1 MLSMLYP
8 LILAGGVGTR
18 LWPMSRASLPKQFI
32 DLLANGDT
40 LFQITLQRLQGLEDC
55 AAPTVVCNEEHRFLV
70 AEQLRQA
77 GITDSQILLEPLGR
91 NTAPAIAIAAMS
103 ILHRDPDASIL
114 VLPADH
120 LISEV
125 NHFHE
130 AVKEAY
136 ALSAKQLL
144 LTFGI
149 VPGIPETG
157 YGYVKHG
164 DAVQDSDG
172 YLVDRFVEKPDQATA
187 QSYIDA
193 GDYYWNSGMF
203 LFRGDRYL
211 EELRSYAPD
220 IHESCKAAYDKL
232 QNGEDFCHIP
242 EAEFAACR
250 SDSIDYAV
258 MEKTDAAAI
267 VPLDAGWSDL
277 GSWES
282 LWDARDKD
290 SEGNVVG
297 GDVLLE
303 DVSDS
308 YISAKTRLVAALGVT
323 NTVVIE
329 SGDAVLVADKSRS
342 QDVKKLADSLLSEKR
357 KEIKHPVLVRRPW
370 GTFESLGA
378 GEGYQVKHIVV
389 NPGSAISLQKH
400 QHRSEHWTV
409 IRGRAYIHC
418 DGKEF
423 YLETNESTFI
433 PQGSMHRLSNT
444 GEEPVEIVEVQ
455 VGGYL
460 GEDDIE
466 RFEDLY
472 GR

>member
-1 MLSMLYP
+1 MLYP

-32 DLLANGDT
+32 DLLASGDT
-40 LFQITLQRLQGLEDC
+40 LFQITLQRLQGIEYC
-55 AAPTVVCNEEHRFLV
+55 APPTIVCNEDHRFLV
-70 AEQLRQA
+70 AEQVRQA
-77 GITDSQILLEPLGR
+77 GLANSRILLEPCGR
-91 NTAPAIAIAAMS
+91 NTAPAIALAAMT
-103 ILHRDPDASIL
+103 ILEANAEASIL

-125 NHFHE
+125 DIFHKS
-130 AVKEAY
+130 VNEAY
-136 ALSAKQLL
+136 ELAAANLL

-157 YGYVKHG
+157 YGYIKQG
-164 DAVQDSDG
+164 RAIDDSPG
-172 YLVDRFVEKPDQATA
+172 FRVERFIEKPDKLTA
-187 QSYIDA
+187 QSYVDA
-193 GDYYWNSGMF
+193 GGYYWNSGMF
-203 LFRGDRYL
+203 LFRGDKYL
-211 EELRSYAPD
+211 KELQAHAPD
-220 IHESCKAAYDKL
+220 IFESCKAAFEHL
-232 QNGEDFCHIP
+232 QRGEDFCHIP
-242 EAEFAACR
+242 ADHFESCR

-258 MEKTDAAAI
+258 MEKTDSAAI

-277 GSWES
+277 GSWEA
-282 LWDARDKD
+282 LWDAQEKD
-290 SEGNVVG
+290 VQGNVVG

-308 YISAKTRLVAALGVT
+308 YISAKTRLVAALGIKDI
-323 NTVVIE
+323 VVIE
-329 SGDAVLVADKSRS
+329 SGDAVLVAGKSRS
-342 QDVKKLADSLLSEKR
+342 QDVKKLADVLLSQTR
-357 KEIKHPVLVRRPW
+357 KEIRHPVLVRRPW

-389 NPGSAISLQKH
+389 NPGSAISLQRH

-409 IRGRAYIHC
+409 IRGRALIHC
-418 DGKEF
+418 DGNEF

-433 PQGSMHRLSNT
+433 PQGSKHRLSNES
-444 GEEPVEIVEVQ
+444 EEAVEIVEVQ
-455 VGGYL
+455 VGSYL